1 MSAWPCTPYSSQPH
15 KKRPKEWVKLAS
27 SESPDP
33 IVVAS
38 PGQLGQPGSA
48 ALDNSPV
55 VYGLGFF
62 GLSSIGQALAG
73 YFLFFYVDVLGLAVA
88 LAAFVNVVY
97 AIWDAVNDPLVG
109 YLSDNTRSRWGRR
122 RPWLLAGLPFYLF
135 LFVLLY
141 AVPGAFRQ
149 GNGLFWY
156 ALIVIFLWEAA
167 STVINTN
174 YEALFPELFQGF
186 KIRTRASAYSQGL
199 GAAGELLGF
208 ALTPIVYTAFGF
220 EAMALLFAVMAG
232 ILLLISIFRNAE
244 DPGAQEATPLNFR
257 QAFGDVLRDRPF
269 WHFTFVAT
277 LLWFTTG
284 LYTIGTAFYAKY
296 TLGAGPTGPSLIFG
310 TVFIVAILSVTAWSR
325 LVRSLGVKKT
335 WLWAIGV
342 MLLSA
347 IALGLASDLRV
358 AIVASVIA
366 GAGLGGVKV
375 CREMII
381 ATLVDR
387 SLARTGRRQE
397 GVYYSLNR
405 FFGRLSK
412 LLEAL
417 ALILLG
423 LLFGYVSGEEPGP
436 NPEGAFRFLMSVL
449 PFLCMVA
456 ALLLAR
462 TLRLEEDESIAQA

>member
-1 MSAWPCTPYSSQPH
+1 M
-15 KKRPKEWVKLAS
+15 S
-27 SESPDP
+27 SESSGP
-33 IVVAS
+33 IAAPS
-38 PGQLGQPGSA
+38 PGQLDQPTSA
-48 ALDNSPV
+48 ALDNSPIG
-55 VYGLGFF
+55 YGLGFF
-62 GLSSIGQALAG
+62 GLSSIAQALAG
-73 YFLFFYVDVLGLAVA
+73 YFLFFYVDVLGLAVT
-88 LAAFVNVVY
+88 LAAVVNIVY

-149 GNGLFWY
+149 GNALFWY
-156 ALIVIFLWEAA
+156 ALIAIFLWETA
-167 STVINTN
+167 STVVNTN
-174 YEALFPELFQGF
+174 YQALFPELFQGF
-186 KIRTRASAYSQGL
+186 KIRARASAYSQGL
-199 GAAGELLGF
+199 GSAGELMGF

-220 EAMALLFAVMAG
+220 EAMAVLFAVMAG
-232 ILLLISIFRNAE
+232 ILLLISIFRNSE
-244 DPGAQEATPLNFR
+244 DPGAQAAAPLNFR
-257 QAFGDVLRDRPF
+257 EAFGDVLRDRPF

-284 LYTIGTAFYAKY
+284 LYTIGTAFYARY
-296 TLGAGPTGPSLIFG
+296 TLGAGPTAPSLIFG
-310 TVFIVAILSVTAWSR
+310 TVFIIAIVSVTVWSR
-325 LVRSLGVKKT
+325 LVRRLGLKKT

-347 IALGLASDLRV
+347 IALGLASDLSV

-375 CREMII
+375 CREMIL

-387 SLARTGRRQE
+387 SLERTGRRQE

-423 LLFGYVSGEEPGP
+423 LLFGYVSGEDPGP
-436 NPEGAFRFLMSVL
+436 NPASAFRFLMSVL
-449 PFLCMVA
+449 PFICMAA

-462 TLRLEEDESIAQA
+462 TLRLEADENPAPA

>member
-1 MSAWPCTPYSSQPH
+1 M
-15 KKRPKEWVKLAS
+15 AS
-27 SESPDP
+27 SESSGP
-33 IVVAS
+33 IATSS
-38 PGQLGQPGSA
+38 PGLLDQAGSI

-88 LAAFVNVVY
+88 LAAFVNVIY

-135 LFVLLY
+135 LFVLIY

-149 GNGLFWY
+149 GDTLFWY

-174 YEALFPELFQGF
+174 YQALFPELFQGF

-199 GAAGELLGF
+199 GAAGELFGF

-220 EAMALLFAVMAG
+220 EGMALMFAVLAG
-232 ILLLISIFRNAE
+232 ILLLISIFRNSE
-244 DPGAQEATPLNFR
+244 DPGAQKAAPLNFR
-257 QAFGDVLRDRPF
+257 EAFGDVLRDRPF
-269 WHFTFVAT
+269 WHFTIVAT

-296 TLGAGPTGPSLIFG
+296 TLRAGPTAPSLIFG
-310 TVFIVAILSVTAWSR
+310 TVFIIAILSVTAWSR
-325 LVRSLGVKKT
+325 LVRRLGVKNT
-335 WLWAIGV
+335 WLWAISV
-342 MLLSA
+342 LLLSA
-347 IALGLASDLRV
+347 IALGLASNLSE
-358 AIVASVIA
+358 AIVAAAIA
-366 GAGLGGVKV
+366 GAGLGGIKV
-375 CREMII
+375 CREMIM
-381 ATLVDR
+381 ASLVDR
-387 SLARTGRRQE
+387 NLARTGRRQE

-412 LLEAL
+412 ILEAL

-423 LLFGYVSGEEPGP
+423 LIFGYVSGEDPGP
-436 NPEGAFRFLMSVL
+436 NPESAFRFLMSVL
-449 PFLCMVA
+449 PFICMVA

-462 TLRLEEDESIAQA
+462 TLRLVEDESATQS